1 MTGVVTA
8 RGRPRAI
15 SQRSLDEIVQVLDD
29 ANIIGSTLDGE
40 IELMTIGE
48 IYPSPYGPGTKGID
62 PRKF

>member
-1 MTGVVTA
+1 V
-8 RGRPRAI
+8 I
-15 SQRSLDEIVQVLDD
+15 WEFCCDD
-29 ANIIGSTLDGE
+29 PEVRIIGSTLDGA